1 MIWVVTTWYRSFSR
15 EIVKYAGK
23 VNSKSE
29 IHKTYSSEV
38 GENFEIA
45 IESLSILIRILY
57 PITPHITDFLWEK
70 LGFEK
75 INGNLNLAP
84 WPPVDYKALIEEEV
98 EIIIQINGKV
108 RGKIKIKSDSDDEVI
123 TNMALNSD
131 VFKKFSNGENFI
143 RSIVVPNKLVNLVIK
158 N

>member
-1 MIWVVTTWYRSFSR
+1 M
-15 EIVKYAGK
+15 
-23 VNSKSE
+23 
-29 IHKTYSSEV
+29 V

-84 WPPVDYKALIEEEV
+84 WPYVDYKALIEEEV
-98 EIIIQINGKV
+98 EISEDPAWTYRFLIPISVAIA
-108 RGKIKIKSDSDDEVI
+108 
-123 TNMALNSD
+123 T
-131 VFKKFSNGENFI
+131 
-143 RSIVVPNKLVNLVIK
+143 LVIVGNVIQYFRQVTK
-158 N
+158 KRYKVIKK